1 MSKAQLHAFVAKVQ
15 ADAEL
20 KIRVDHAADA
30 AAVAAIEI
38 DEDFVG
44 CLGQGPGA
52 GGEDGLAA
60 ERHGRSLGDFALRES
75 VLKTE
80 QNRRGEARWG

>member
-30 AAVAAIEI
+30 AAVSAI
-38 DEDFVG
+38 
-44 CLGQGPGA
+44 
-52 GGEDGLAA
+52 AA
-60 ERHGRSLGDFALRES
+60 ELGHPFSPASWTRHLRD
-75 VLKTE
+75 
-80 QNRRGEARWG
+80 

>member
-30 AAVAAIEI
+30 AAVAAIAR
-38 DEDFVG
+38 
-44 CLGQGPGA
+44 GA
-52 GGEDGLAA
+52 GYPITPADLWAA
-60 ERHGRSLGDFALRES
+60 SGAEPEELVVPLL
-75 VLKTE
+75 VI
-80 QNRRGEARWG
+80 EA